1 MGLTAVSRRL
11 PRAHLGMLGV
21 ISAGQRTEIG
31 TIDGVSFEILEGI
44 QAPTITGREPDHGS
58 GPSDFLLRLKSQGS

>member
-1 MGLTAVSRRL
+1 
-11 PRAHLGMLGV
+11 MLGV